1 MSDSVSAFN
10 DLLIQFVDE
19 LVNTFPENT
28 IAKTYRSTLSMM
40 MKKDPCLCMVTFMKN
55 VRPHEE
61 LIRNRDESIY
71 EELSR
76 NYGILKT
83 LDLESMWKSEL
94 SENSRMAIWQYV
106 QGLYVLGNSV
116 SEEDIANMTDP
127 VAQASIDNIMNS
139 LLNPQDDSSNDNPLS
154 GLLGNLINPKFMQEI
169 TKKAEEQFGDGQ
181 GGLDQSK
188 IMGALTPLLGN
199 LGNLLNQDEM
209 IPSTSSGSAPTPK
222 RRLNRK
228 KKN

>member
-1 MSDSVSAFN
+1 MSNSVNAFN
-10 DLLIQFVDE
+10 DLLLQFVDE

-28 IAKTYRSTLSMM
+28 IAKTYRSTVSLMI
-40 MKKDPCLCMVTFMKN
+40 KKDPSLCLTTFMKN

-61 LIRNRDESIY
+61 LIRNRDEAIY

-94 SENSRMAIWQYV
+94 SDNSRAAIWQYV

-116 SEEDIANMTDP
+116 SEEEIAQMSDP
-127 VAQASIDNIMNS
+127 VSQATMENMMNS
-139 LLNPQDDSSNDNPLS
+139 LLNTQEESGSDNPLS
-154 GLLGNLINPKFMQEI
+154 GLLGNLINPQFMQDI
-169 TKKAEEQFGDGQ
+169 TKKAEEQFGDGR
-181 GGLDQSK
+181 GGLDQNK
-188 IMGALTPLLGN
+188 IMGALGPLLGN
-199 LGNLLNQDEM
+199 LGNLLNQDDLGNA
-209 IPSTSSGSAPTPK
+209 PSSPTPPTPK
-222 RRLNRK
+222 KRINRK